1 MFKAN
6 FAPFSLE
13 KKSSKQTCQRYQKLR
28 KYQQGQGMTEYIV
41 VLALVV
47 VAAIGVYSFFGKTV
61 RNQMAGVAQE
71 ISGQSSTS
79 QVRDAAAAADSA
91 AARANQDYS
100 LSNYDEATNSGG

>member
-1 MFKAN
+1 
-6 FAPFSLE
+6 
-13 KKSSKQTCQRYQKLR
+13 
-28 KYQQGQGMTEYIV
+28 MTEYIV

-71 ISGQSSTS
+71 ISGQSSTT
-79 QVRDAAAAADSA
+79 QVRDAGTAADNA
-91 AARANQDYS
+91 AERANQDYS